1 MTILIWC
8 LFITVLLPILSK
20 GPVAYAQKKLGKYDN
35 NNPRAQQATL
45 TGFGARALAAHQ
57 NAFESLILFAPA
69 LLLALI
75 TKNTGV
81 LIEQLAI
88 VHVIARLCYHLLY
101 LLNWGMLR
109 STVWFIGFGTT
120 LAIIIQCLP
129 I

>member
-1 MTILIWC
+1 MSILIWC
-8 LFITVLLPILSK
+8 LFITILLPILSK
-20 GPVAYAQKKLGKYDN
+20 GPVAYAQNKLGRYDN

-69 LLLALI
+69 LLLAI
-75 TKNTGV
+75 ATNNTGS

-88 VHVIARLCYHLLY
+88 THVIARLCYHILY
-101 LLNWGMLR
+101 LLNWGTLR
-109 STVWFIGFGTT
+109 SLVWFIGFGTT
-120 LAIIIQCLP
+120 LAIVLQCLP